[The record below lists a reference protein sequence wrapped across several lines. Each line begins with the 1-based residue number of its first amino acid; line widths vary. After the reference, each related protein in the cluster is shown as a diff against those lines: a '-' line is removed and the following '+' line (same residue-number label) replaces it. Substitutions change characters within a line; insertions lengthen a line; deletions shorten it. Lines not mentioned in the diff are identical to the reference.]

1 MLPLLCHFEFVGNFP
16 HLILILMPMDCTNFV
31 DLPKNVLL
39 ENCCYCLSQFTS
51 KSFTLKVDNLFCC
64 VMWRAAAMLSEADL
78 LYDVRGIPTNKIQTH
93 FVDQ

>member
-1 MLPLLCHFEFVGNFP
+1 MLPLLCHVGFVGNFP
-16 HLILILMPMDCTNFV
+16 HLILILMPMDYTNSV

-39 ENCCYCLSQFTS
+39 ERFCYFLSQFTS
-51 KSFTLKVDNLFCC
+51 KSFTSKVCNLFCC

-78 LYDVRGIPTNKIQTH
+78 LYDVRGIPTNKVQTH

>member
-16 HLILILMPMDCTNFV
+16 HLILILMPMDYTNFV

-39 ENCCYCLSQFTS
+39 ENCCYFLSQVTS
-51 KSFTLKVDNLFCC
+51 KVCNLFCC

-78 LYDVRGIPTNKIQTH
+78 LYDVRGIPTNKVQTH